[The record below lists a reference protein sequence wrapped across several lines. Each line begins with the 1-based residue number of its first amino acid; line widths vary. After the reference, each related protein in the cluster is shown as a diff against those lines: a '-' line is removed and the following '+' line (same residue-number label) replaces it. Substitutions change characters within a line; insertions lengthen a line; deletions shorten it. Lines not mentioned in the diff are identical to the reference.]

1 MIILAILASLA
12 AMRRRV
18 RSSSRGHTDWNF
30 AVSSA
35 RLPIHRQ
42 QSSLYQ
48 ELISL
53 FFYSDLVSGSRPY
66 VVAATM
72 LDFGV

>member
-1 MIILAILASLA
+1 
-12 AMRRRV
+12 MRRRV

-42 QSSLYQ
+42 QSSLSQ

-53 FFYSDLVSGSRPY
+53 FLYESLLEPIGYIPPAEYDERY
-66 VVAATM
+66 YEQATVA
-72 LDFGV
+72 